1 MLINAMKNTGFALY
15 FVLSLLS
22 GCGQPGPLY
31 LPTNKPPM
39 YVEPEAEPETKDA
52 APKQETKPQPPPQ
65 PEIKPPATE
74 Q

>member
-31 LPTNKPPM
+31 LPTSKPPM
-39 YVEPEAEPETKDA
+39 YVEPEPETKDA
-52 APKQETKPQPPPQ
+52 ASKQETKPQPPPQ

>member
-1 MLINAMKNTGFALY
+1 MKDHSYPLFLFCLLIA
-15 FVLSLLS
+15 

-31 LPTNKPPM
+31 LPTNKPPV
-39 YVEPEAEPETKDA
+39 YVEPDAEPETNKDA

-65 PEIKPPATE
+65 PDIKQPVKD

>member
-22 GCGQPGPLY
+22 GCGQPGSLY
-31 LPTNKPPM
+31 LPTSKPPM
-39 YVEPEAEPETKDA
+39 YVEPEAEPETKGA

-65 PEIKPPATE
+65 PDIKQPVKD

>member
-1 MLINAMKNTGFALY
+1 MKDHSYPLFLFCLLIA
-15 FVLSLLS
+15 

-31 LPTNKPPM
+31 LPTSKPPM

-52 APKQETKPQPPPQ
+52 ASKQETKPQPPPQ
-65 PEIKPPATE
+65 PEIKTPATE